1 MVIIEI
7 RKGVF
12 IVNTELIVSIFVSCI
27 TAFLSYLASRNKSK
41 DDIAKIQIEY
51 ESKIKLLEKQNQADL
66 ELAKSQAMIPLIQDL
81 IRRNISLDKLLEL
94 EKSLPKK

>member
-66 ELAKSQAMIPLIQDL
+66 
-81 IRRNISLDKLLEL
+81 IRGNISLDKLLEL

>member
-1 MVIIEI
+1 M
-7 RKGVF
+7 
-12 IVNTELIVSIFVSCI
+12 NTELIVSIFVSCI